1 MPTANSTKGRYELAR
16 VWSAPQ
22 ILVTAAQEPEP
33 GEEDDEAAAAA
44 AAAAGGAA
52 ATAAGGGNEGLSE
65 SIFGSIHGDRDDDW
79 TDDEDDNGGD
89 KNTGPVQEEATV
101 DTVNYVDTV
110 RWPSSMAAR

>member
-1 MPTANSTKGRYELAR
+1 MPTTNSTKGRYELAR

-33 GEEDDEAAAAA
+33 GEEDDEAAA
-44 AAAAGGAA
+44 
-52 ATAAGGGNEGLSE
+52 AAGGGNEGLSE

-101 DTVNYVDTV
+101 NTVNYVDTV
-110 RWPSSMAAR
+110 RWPLSMTAR